1 MKSTSRSPEAKAWQ
15 WLYNTSRWRKLRLLH
30 LASEP
35 LCRMCKQ
42 TGRLTPATV
51 VDHIKAHKGDETLFW
66 DQGNWQSLCAHHHN
80 SDAQRI
86 EKGGTPKT
94 QIGVDGWPMEAVCDT
109 LADIKRSGR

>member
-1 MKSTSRSPEAKAWQ
+1 MKSSSRSPEAKAWQ

-51 VDHIKAHKGDETLFW
+51 VDHIKAHKGDETLFFA
-66 DQGNWQSLCAHHHN
+66 GPFQSTCKPCHDRH
-80 SDAQRI
+80 AQSRDRTGK
-86 EKGGTPKT
+86 ER
-94 QIGVDGWPMEAVCDT
+94 QVIGVDGWPVEQT
-109 LADIKRSGR
+109 R